1 MANIAVDYRPMDRR
15 IWEEELAAFVPEKL
29 FDAHAHLWS
38 DDHLPSDHPDR
49 GVRTYADLAAHRA
62 WAERLY
68 PGREIHFLML
78 GCPVTAAMDVAA
90 HNVFLAKEI
99 AKDALSRASMIATPG
114 MTPKEVSDAV
124 DRYEFIGLKPYRVF
138 SATGDVV
145 ACRITDYLPESL
157 IEVANDRELF
167 VTLHLSKRWGCADE
181 ENLVDLARL
190 GARYPKVRW
199 ILAHCARSFASWMIE
214 QAVVRLREMPQ
225 IWYDLSAVNDVM
237 SFYMLFK
244 RERRERLLFGSDNIV
259 AGCAHS
265 KYITFA
271 KAWAYIPDHVFEQ
284 LNLSHCE
291 GEPTL
296 VIYEQ
301 LRAMRQAAEMVGFGR
316 AEAEDVFYTNAARL
330 FGLIDP

>member
-1 MANIAVDYRPMDRR
+1 MTDIAVDYRPMDRR
-15 IWEEELAAFVPEKL
+15 IWEEELAGFVPERI

-49 GVRTYADLAAHRA
+49 GARAYADLSVHRA

-78 GCPVTAAMDVAA
+78 GCPITTEMDVTA
-90 HNVFLAKEI
+90 HNEFLAQDI
-99 AKDALSRASMIATPG
+99 TKDPLSRASMIVTPG
-114 MTPKEVSDAV
+114 MTSEEVSNAV
-124 DRYEFIGLKPYRVF
+124 DQYGFVGLKPYRVF
-138 SATGDVV
+138 SSTGDIVE
-145 ACRITDYLPESL
+145 CRITDYLPENL
-157 IEVANDRELF
+157 IEVANDRNLF

-181 ENLVDLARL
+181 ENLADLSRL
-190 GARYPKVRW
+190 TTRYPKVRW

-214 QAVVRLREMPQ
+214 RSIDRLREMPQ

-237 SFYMLFK
+237 TFYILFR

-271 KAWAYIPDHVFEQ
+271 KAWAYIPDHLFEQ
-284 LNLSHCE
+284 FRLSHCE

-316 AEAEDVFYTNAARL
+316 PEVEDLFYTNAVQL
-330 FGLIDP
+330 FGIEGC

>member
-1 MANIAVDYRPMDRR
+1 MDRR
-15 IWEEELAAFVPEKL
+15 IWEEELDTFVPERI
-29 FDAHAHLWS
+29 FDAHTHLWS
-38 DDHLPSDHPDR
+38 DDHLPPDHPDR
-49 GVRTYADLAAHRA
+49 GTRPYADLMTHRA

-78 GCPVTAAMDVAA
+78 GCPITTEMDVTG
-90 HNVFLAKEI
+90 HNTFLAEEI
-99 AKDALSRASMIATPG
+99 AQDPRSRANMIAVPG
-114 MTPKEVSDAV
+114 MTPEEIADAV
-124 DRYEFIGLKPYRVF
+124 DQYGFVGLKPYRVF
-138 SATGDVV
+138 SATGDI
-145 ACRITDYLPESL
+145 AECRITDYLPEEL

-181 ENLVDLARL
+181 ENLADLARL
-190 GARYPKVRW
+190 TAHYPKVRW
-199 ILAHCARSFASWMIE
+199 ILAHCARAFASWMIE
-214 QAVVRLREMPQ
+214 RAIDRLREMPQ

-237 SFYMLFK
+237 SFYILFK
-244 RERRERLLFGSDNIV
+244 RERRERLLFGSDNIL

-271 KAWAYIPDHVFEQ
+271 KAWAYLPDHVFEQ
-284 LNLSHCE
+284 LRLSHCE

-316 AEAEDVFYTNAARL
+316 AEVEEIFWTNAARL
-330 FGLIDP
+330 LGIEGCEESVAGR